1 MKINKDFYQRSKH
14 AMLNKNQ
21 EKKNHACHLKN
32 TQTMYAIE
40 NYTHIHQKKIITHIF
55 MYISF
60 FLCEWNIVLH
70 NNYIFC

>member
-32 TQTMYAIE
+32 TQTMYARE
-40 NYTHIHQKKIITHIF
+40 NYTHIHQKKLLHTYSCIYH
-55 MYISF
+55 SF
-60 FLCEWNIVLH
+60 FVNGILSYTITTF
-70 NNYIFC
+70 FC